1 MHSAMA
7 TTIQPDSATETTRQ
21 RYNRSARFYD
31 AGQAVG
37 ERFVLRRL
45 RERLWARAPSAG
57 HILEVGVGTGVNLPY
72 YPAGAR
78 VTAIDVSDRM
88 LARAR
93 QRAARL
99 HVPVDLALMDAQ
111 RLDFP
116 DRTFDAVVATCVFC
130 SVPDPVAGLR
140 ETLRVLK
147 PGGRLLLLE
156 HVRSENPV
164 VGKVMDLLNPLMV
177 RLSGANLNR
186 RTVDNVRSAGAHDL
200 DVASHAFGIVKLIE
214 ARSPASEAWRW
225 SP

>member
-1 MHSAMA
+1 MA

-21 RYNRSARFYD
+21 RYNRSASFYD
-31 AGQAVG
+31 VGQAVG

-45 RERLWARAPSAG
+45 RERLWARAPAAG
-57 HILEVGVGTGVNLPY
+57 NILEIGVGTGVNLPY
-72 YPAGAR
+72 YPADAR
-78 VTAIDVSDRM
+78 VTAIDISDRM

-93 QRAARL
+93 QRAVRL
-99 HVPVDLALMDAQ
+99 RVPVDLALMDAQ
-111 RLDFP
+111 RLDFS
-116 DRTFDAVVATCVFC
+116 DGTFDAVATCVFC

-140 ETLRVLK
+140 EALRVLK
-147 PGGRLLLLE
+147 PDGRLLLLE

-164 VGKVMDLLNPLMV
+164 AGKVMDLLNPLMV

-200 DVASHAFGIVKLIE
+200 DLASYAFGIVKLIE
-214 ARSPASEAWRW
+214 ARSPASEAPPW